1 MKHKLYIFFVITGIG
16 LNSGF
21 AQSPVFLG
29 TPAVSENVTL
39 SVIIPKIARVEL
51 GETNN
56 VIEISDTD
64 VTRGYATLPKAISL
78 KVWCNSS
85 GGALVETELN
95 GSIYDQDG
103 REFPS
108 EMLMFRLS
116 GNDDFQPFSSQSQ
129 TLYQSENPQRGSLS
143 EVDLRLNISKEMAP
157 GKYFFQPSFTISS
170 I

>member
-103 REFPS
+103 REFPG

-116 GNDDFQPFSSQSQ
+116 GKDDFQPFSSQSQ

>member
-1 MKHKLYIFFVITGIG
+1 MKYKLYILSILIGIG

-51 GETNN
+51 CEANN
-56 VIEISDTD
+56 VITVSETD
-64 VTRGYATLPKAISL
+64 VARGYATLPKALSL

-85 GGALVETELN
+85 GGAAVETELN
-95 GSIYDQDG
+95 GSICDQDG
-103 REFPS
+103 REFPG
-108 EMLMFRLS
+108 EMLLFRLS
-116 GNDDFQPFSSQSQ
+116 GNDDFKPFSSQSQ
-129 TLYQSENPQRGSLS
+129 TLYHSENIQRGNLS
-143 EVDLRLNISKEMAP
+143 EVDLRLKISKEMAP
-157 GKYFFQPSFTISS
+157 GKYYFQPLFTISS